1 MSTEHS
7 KKREFRS
14 VVSAADYGELE
25 RHYRFLP
32 NAAANE
38 ESSIST
44 HPQGDTWQERM
55 VKRYHDHLYKDY
67 VLADFSKA
75 REKQLGLRW
84 RTEHEVRIGK
94 GSQSCGNKKCPSHVS
109 SPVEGDANNT
119 QQNDIS
125 EYLRLP
131 PPETEQEEC
140 ERLKCVAHG
149 VHLSNF
155 EVPFSYNEHAIQKIE
170 LVKLCL
176 CLRCAPLLFISKGE
190 NFPSLAARSAGN
202 QQASLPGKQS
212 TLKHESARG
221 SEHKDDSRE
230 SKTVRHTSKR
240 RRLRQSRLKKGG

>member
-1 MSTEHS
+1 
-7 KKREFRS
+7 
-14 VVSAADYGELE
+14 DYGELE
-25 RHYRFLP
+25 RHYQFLP

-109 SPVEGDANNT
+109 K
-119 QQNDIS
+119 
-125 EYLRLP
+125 
-131 PPETEQEEC
+131 EC

-176 CLRCAPLLFISKGE
+176 CLRCAPLL
-190 NFPSLAARSAGN
+190 
-202 QQASLPGKQS
+202 
-212 TLKHESARG
+212 
-221 SEHKDDSRE
+221 
-230 SKTVRHTSKR
+230 
-240 RRLRQSRLKKGG
+240 